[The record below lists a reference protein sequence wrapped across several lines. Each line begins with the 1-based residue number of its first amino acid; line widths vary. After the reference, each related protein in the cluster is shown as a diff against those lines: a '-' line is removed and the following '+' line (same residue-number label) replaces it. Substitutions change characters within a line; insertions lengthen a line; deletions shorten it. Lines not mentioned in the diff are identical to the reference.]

1 MYVEKSGAQKAKHT
15 IYNSLT
21 TCAITLPLCCS
32 IPLIHASGDL
42 SWQVFDVANQLIQ
55 RRGFDQISATQDAV
69 NYEYS
74 CQGKKCVTVPTK
86 KK

>member
-15 IYNSLT
+15 ICNSLT
-21 TCAITLPLCCS
+21 TCAITLPLCRC
-32 IPLIHASGDL
+32 IPLIHSSGDL

-55 RRGFDQISATQDAV
+55 RRGFYQISATQDAV

-74 CQGKKCVTVPTK
+74 SQGKKCVTVPTK